1 MDKTITAEF
10 PSADA
15 AGFAAKQLRDHFPRL
30 HGVRLFSQAREQ
42 GRSAGPAYAPLAL
55 AGTFD
60 TGGASMGMSMQPGA
74 EGGLLPL
81 AALNA
86 ADYREDV
93 SRGEAKA
100 WLSVTA
106 PAELSAQISSV
117 LYSGGGLHL
126 KEC

>member
-10 PSADA
+10 PSVDA
-15 AGFAAKQLRDHFPRL
+15 AGFTAKQLRDHFPQL
-30 HGVRLFSQAREQ
+30 HGVRLVSQAGER

-74 EGGLLPL
+74 EGGILPL
-81 AALNA
+81 AALEG
-86 ADYREDV
+86 DYREDAP
-93 SRGEAKA
+93 RGEDRA

-106 PAELSAQISSV
+106 PAEISAQVSSA

-126 KEC
+126 KES